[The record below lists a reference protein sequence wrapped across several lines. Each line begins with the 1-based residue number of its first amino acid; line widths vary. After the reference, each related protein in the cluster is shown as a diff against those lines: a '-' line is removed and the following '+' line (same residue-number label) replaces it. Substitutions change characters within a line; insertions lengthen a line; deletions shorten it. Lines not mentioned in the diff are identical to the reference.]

1 MFAKNLERILNL
13 LCSDSDVSGEGTLD
27 ISGRFDSL
35 RSYALL
41 PRGRENRAK
50 TLSSKEIAAA
60 ILGLAP
66 TNAKWAGH
74 AAKILGDLRPVGGV
88 TASFHEAPTLSAAL
102 ETILTKE
109 AALDE
114 LVNITFSTAE
124 IFTNS
129 HGLTTLIYEQGG
141 IRKLV
146 SFVSK
151 MALTLM
157 QRGAEQT
164 FNYTQMNSHSSRSL
178 VLNQSFFSK
187 LRSEIETAEAFRQEP
202 AGDGSEYD
210 EEEARKARLAALGVK
225 ANSRFLN
232 LGVDTQATWPK
243 KESLVPFDKYHF
255 VLMPKTREYTQ
266 SIHIDTVTHRIPDEE
281 AKTAINRFLSI
292 LAWCTDQHAVVI
304 GGWSGSPIPMP
315 VPRKNLAFATAYEF
329 PFHRSI
335 SNSHEVRRALAMY
348 RDGLNSEEAGLAG
361 YAVLSYVKIIEIRN
375 PEGEDVR
382 KWIGSAFMAATANVS
397 SDPRMEHFTASCG
410 IEGPVEYIWK
420 ACRLAVAHAR
430 KKHISDIDES
440 GELTRLYSASF
451 VLRLL
456 ARHFIKTE
464 FKVSTSILSD

>member
-1 MFAKNLERILNL
+1 VFAKSLERILIQ
-13 LCSDSDVSGEGTLD
+13 LCTDSDVSGEGTLD
-27 ISGRFDSL
+27 ISGRFESL

-50 TLSSKEIAAA
+50 ALSSKEIAAA

-88 TASFHEAPTLSAAL
+88 SASFREAPTLSAAL

-109 AALDE
+109 AALEE

-141 IRKLV
+141 TRKLV

-157 QRGAEQT
+157 NRGAEQT
-164 FNYTQMNSHSSRSL
+164 FDHTQMNSHSSRSL

-187 LRSEIETAEAFRQEP
+187 LKTKIETSKAFSQEP
-202 AGDGSEYD
+202 EGDGSEYD
-210 EEEARKARLAALGVK
+210 EEEARRARLAALGVK
-225 ANSRFLN
+225 AGSRFLN
-232 LGVDTQATWPK
+232 LGVDTQATWPRT
-243 KESLVPFDKYHF
+243 ESLVPFDKYQF
-255 VLMPKTREYTQ
+255 VLMPKTREHTQ

-304 GGWSGSPIPMP
+304 GGWSGSPTPMP

-329 PFHRSI
+329 PFQRSI
-335 SNSHEVRRALAMY
+335 SKSDEARRALALY

-375 PEGEDVR
+375 PQGDQVR
-382 KWIGSAFMAATANVS
+382 KWLGSAFQQATANSS
-397 SDPRMEHFTASCG
+397 SDASMEHFLAACG
-410 IEGPVEYIWK
+410 SEGPVDYIWK
-420 ACRLAVAHAR
+420 ACRLAVAHASE
-430 KKHISDIDES
+430 KHISDI
-440 GELTRLYSASF
+440 LRPSF
-451 VLRLL
+451 CD
-456 ARHFIKTE
+456 F
-464 FKVSTSILSD
+464 SPGTS